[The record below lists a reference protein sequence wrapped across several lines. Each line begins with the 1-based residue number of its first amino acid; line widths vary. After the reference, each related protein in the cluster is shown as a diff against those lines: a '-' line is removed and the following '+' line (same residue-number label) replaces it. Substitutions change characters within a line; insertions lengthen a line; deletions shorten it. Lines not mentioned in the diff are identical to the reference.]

1 MNLTPPKLLGTAI
14 GTLFLLLLVIVIG
27 ISLANLG
34 QGLLSPQS
42 LLWIGLLLVALPI
55 VLLVLNRLYGLL
67 TARYRLDR
75 DGLFIAWGLAYE
87 QVPIRSIRRIRTGR
101 ELSGISRP
109 DLGFWWPGCLIGH
122 TERGELGRVEFFAGS
137 GSLVLVEMEVG
148 SAIAL
153 TPPDPEAF
161 VAGFENAR
169 RMGALEQIPAQS
181 YRPERLLLELRSDR
195 LAMVLITLGLVIP
208 LALLAALV
216 IGAPNLPEQVPFGFG
231 LDQQPGPLVPR
242 GRLVLLPVIAGL
254 IWLADLL
261 LGGWFYRI
269 ARDRPVAHVLWGA
282 AVVSG
287 VLLVG
292 ATLFLVLQ

>member
-1 MNLTPPKLLGTAI
+1 MNLAPPKLLGTAI
-14 GTLFLLLLVIVIG
+14 GVIFLSLLVVVIG
-27 ISLANLG
+27 ISLVNLG
-34 QGLLSPQS
+34 QGLLSPES
-42 LLWIGLLLVALPI
+42 LLWIGLLLLALPI
-55 VLLVLNRLYGLL
+55 VLLVLNRLYGLV

-75 DGLFIAWGLAYE
+75 DGLFIAWGLAYK
-87 QVPIRSIRRIRTGR
+87 QVPIGSIRRIRTGR
-101 ELSGISRP
+101 ELAGIARP

-122 TERGELGRVEFFAGS
+122 TKSGELGRVEFFAGS
-137 GSLVLVEMEVG
+137 GSLVLVEMDSG
-148 SAIAL
+148 GMIAL

-161 VAGFENAR
+161 IAGFENAR
-169 RMGALEQIPAQS
+169 RMGALERIQVQS
-181 YRPERLLLELRSDR
+181 YRPERLLLEMRSDR
-195 LAMVLITLGLVIP
+195 LAVVLIALGLVIP
-208 LALLAALV
+208 LALLAGLV
-216 IGAPNLPEQVPFGFG
+216 IGAPNLPEQVPFGFA

-269 ARDRPVAHVLWGA
+269 ARDRPIAHALWGT

-292 ATLFLVLQ
+292 ATLLLIQQ